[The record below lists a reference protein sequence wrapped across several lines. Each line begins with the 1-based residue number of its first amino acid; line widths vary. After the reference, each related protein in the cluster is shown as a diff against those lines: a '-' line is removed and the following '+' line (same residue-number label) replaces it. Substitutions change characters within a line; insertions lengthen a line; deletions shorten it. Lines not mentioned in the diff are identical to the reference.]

1 MTMMKRCEDIRDRI
15 GAWMDGELSRS
26 GAEEVRVHLESCPA
40 CCEER
45 RQLEKLQASLRAV
58 LVAGPPNVSFERFWS
73 GVEQRINRKRVW
85 HEDFFGWARDLSTPP
100 QLAWL
105 VPAVII
111 LVLMGVF
118 SLESFFPGSRL
129 AVRRNNFAA
138 VESIDG
144 FGRNVA
150 VLRENET
157 KTTIIWLYQNQ
168 EGEDESTGEKS
179 DPSPSF

>member
-179 DPSPSF
+179 DASPSF

>member
-40 CCEER
+40 CREER

>member
-1 MTMMKRCEDIRDRI
+1 MIKRCEDIRDRI
-15 GAWMDGELSRS
+15 GALMDGELSRS
-26 GAEEVRVHLESCPA
+26 GAEEVRVHLESCTA

-45 RQLEKLQASLRAV
+45 RQLEKLQAALKAV
-58 LVAGPPNVSFERFWS
+58 LVAGPSSVSFERFWS
-73 GVEQRINRKRVW
+73 AVEQRIKRQRVW
-85 HEDFFGWARDLSTPP
+85 HEDFFGWVRDLSTPP

-111 LVLMGVF
+111 LVLMGMF
-118 SLESFFPGSRL
+118 SLESFFPGSRV

-179 DPSPSF
+179 ESSPSF

>member
-1 MTMMKRCEDIRDRI
+1 MIKRCEDIRDRI
-15 GAWMDGELSRS
+15 GAWIDGESSRS
-26 GAEEVRVHLESCPA
+26 SAEEVRVHLEGCQA

-45 RQLEKLQASLRAV
+45 RQLEKLQASLKAF
-58 LVAGPPNVSFERFWS
+58 LVAGVSNVSFDRFWA

-85 HEDFFGWARDLSTPP
+85 HEEFFGWVRDLFTPP

-111 LVLMGVF
+111 LVLTGVF
-118 SLESFFPGSRL
+118 SFESLFPGSRL
-129 AVRRNNFAA
+129 AVQRNNFAT
-138 VESIDG
+138 VESIDA

-179 DPSPSF
+179 DASPSF

>member
-1 MTMMKRCEDIRDRI
+1 MIKRCENIRDRI
-15 GAWMDGELSRS
+15 GAWMDGELSQS
-26 GAEEVRVHLESCPA
+26 GAEEVRVHLDSCQA

-45 RQLEKLQASLRAV
+45 RQLEKLQASLKAV
-58 LVAGPPNVSFERFWS
+58 LVAEPSNVSFERFWS
-73 GVEQRINRKRVW
+73 GVEQRINRKRAW
-85 HEDFFGWARDLSTPP
+85 REDFFGWVHDLLTPP
-100 QLAWL
+100 RLAWL

-111 LVLMGVF
+111 LVLTGVF
-118 SLESFFPGSRL
+118 SLGPIFPG
-129 AVRRNNFAA
+129 RRNNFAT
-138 VESIDG
+138 VDSIDG

-179 DPSPSF
+179 DASPSF

>member
-1 MTMMKRCEDIRDRI
+1 MIKRCEDIRDRI
-15 GAWMDGELSRS
+15 GLWMDGELSRS
-26 GAEEVRVHLESCPA
+26 GAEEVRVHLESCLA
-40 CCEER
+40 CREER
-45 RQLEKLQASLRAV
+45 RQLEKLQASLKEV
-58 LVAGPPNVSFERFWS
+58 LVAGPSNVSFERFWS
-73 GVEQRINRKRVW
+73 GVEQRINRKPVW
-85 HEDFFGWARDLSTPP
+85 RENFFRWFHDLLTPP

-111 LVLMGVF
+111 LVLTGVF
-118 SLESFFPGSRL
+118 SFESLFPGSRL
-129 AVRRNNFAA
+129 AVQRNNFAA
-138 VESIDG
+138 VDSIDG

-179 DPSPSF
+179 DASPSF

>member
-1 MTMMKRCEDIRDRI
+1 MIKRCEDIRGRI
-15 GAWMDGELSRS
+15 GALMDGELSRS
-26 GAEEVRVHLESCPA
+26 GAEEVRVHLESCTA

-45 RQLEKLQASLRAV
+45 RQLEKLQAALKAV
-58 LVAGPPNVSFERFWS
+58 LVAGPSSVSFERFWS
-73 GVEQRINRKRVW
+73 AVEQRIKRQRVW
-85 HEDFFGWARDLSTPP
+85 HEDFFGWVRDLSTPP

-179 DPSPSF
+179 DASPSF